1 MSARLE
7 YTSEHR
13 QFRDMVHD
21 FVQQTVVPAHEDWEK
36 AGCVDRSLFTEAG
49 KLGLLAFSV
58 PEEFGGA
65 GVEDFRYNAIV
76 VDELQRAGAAAE
88 AIALSLQNDIV
99 LPYLT
104 ELTTPEQKQ
113 RWLPGVVTGET
124 VIGIAMTEPGAGSD
138 LAGIRTTA
146 VRDGDHYVLNGAK
159 TFISNGQT
167 GDLFVVA
174 ARTGPDR
181 HKGLSL
187 FVVDPD
193 TPGFS
198 RGRNLEKIGLH
209 AQDTS
214 ELSFTDMRVPVDDL
228 LGEEGRGF
236 YQLMNNLP
244 QERLSLAVGAVAA
257 AEGVLA
263 ETLELRQAA
272 QGFWLPHFG
281 FAEHSVRARRAGD
294 RNRCRAYLSRRLH
307 RRTSDRRADCGAG
320 GAAEMVDHRTSGAY
334 RRPLSATAWWVR
346 IHAGVSSVAC
356 VCRCPHPDDLRWDHR
371 DHEDDRRQG
380 PRDLKSGPPR
390 SLSPTTFFFPFV
402 STGDITA
409 GDIAVH
415 TFSKTG
421 GTQLTV
427 LM

>member
-13 QFRDMVHD
+13 QFREMVHD
-21 FVQQTVVPAHEDWEK
+21 FVQQVVVPAHEEWEK
-36 AGCVDRSLFTEAG
+36 ASCLDRSLFTEAG

-58 PEEFGGA
+58 SEEFGGP
-65 GVEDFRYNAIV
+65 GVDDFRYNAIV

-104 ELTTPEQKQ
+104 ELTTAEQQ
-113 RWLPGVVTGET
+113 RRWLPGVVTGET

-146 VRDGDHYVLNGAK
+146 VRDGDHYVVNGAK

-174 ARTGPDR
+174 VRTSPDR

-187 FVVDPD
+187 LVVEPE

-214 ELSFTDMRVPVDDL
+214 ELSFTDMRVPVENL

-263 ETLELRQAA
+263 ETLRYVKQRNAFGSPISGLQNTQFVLAELSTEIDVARTY
-272 QGFWLPHFG
+272 LDDCL
-281 FAEHSVRARRAGD
+281 AEHLTGELTPARAARLKWWTTELQVRTADRCLQLHGGYGYMREYPVSRAFVDARIQTI
-294 RNRCRAYLSRRLH
+294 Y
-307 RRTSDRRADCGAG
+307 
-320 GAAEMVDHRTSGAY
+320 
-334 RRPLSATAWWVR
+334 
-346 IHAGVSSVAC
+346 
-356 VCRCPHPDDLRWDHR
+356 
-371 DHEDDRRQG
+371 
-380 PRDLKSGPPR
+380 
-390 SLSPTTFFFPFV
+390 
-402 STGDITA
+402 
-409 GDIAVH
+409 
-415 TFSKTG
+415 G
-421 GTQLTV
+421 GTTEIMKTIIAKDLGI
-427 LM
+427 